1 MAKTFNPSKLEIPVA
16 GLRWRCDPIT
26 LGFDCTD
33 ELLPPEG
40 FIGQDR
46 AISALEFGLGMNNPG
61 FNIFVTGFTGTGRT
75 SMIKTH
81 LERIVEERAE
91 DFETTELCDWAYVY
105 NFTHPEQPRAIELV
119 KGTGREFVREIGSLT
134 DILKKDLQA
143 AFKSDSYKEEASAV
157 AEALNEQ
164 RQKAFGEAEQT
175 AKANSF
181 NLQATSSGI
190 SIIAV
195 KDGNP
200 LDPAEISALDDD
212 AKSDLE
218 ARRKIVAEAVEDAVR
233 IVQRFETE
241 TSEKG
246 RTLDRRIAE
255 RAVAGPFNSVSDRFK
270 GNDEIAVFLDGLKDH
285 TLQHLT
291 PFFASGDGGSNGDS
305 AHSGPTPTLLGQSA
319 DPFLPFQVN
328 LFVDNSETSGP
339 PVIVEENPTY
349 ANLFGQIERRPVLGI
364 YQTDHMML
372 RAGSILMASGGYLVV
387 RARDVLRHPGVW
399 EGLKRV
405 LRGGEVRTED
415 QGDFPMPALLPQGL
429 RPEAIPVDL
438 KVIMTGDSQIY
449 HLLSAY
455 DEEYWEMFKVRA
467 DFDYQM
473 NNNIENVASYSSLIC
488 GLVSTHG
495 IRHFDNEAVAAVVE
509 HGARVVDDQKK
520 LSTRFGQM
528 SDLLVEADHW
538 AGKTGAILVGVEHV
552 EKAIEQKV
560 YRSSLMADRMQ
571 EMLVDGT
578 LLVDLEGEEVG
589 QVNGLAV
596 YSLGDISFGKPS
608 RITASTYMG
617 KPGVVNIER
626 EVKLSGSTHDKGV
639 LILSGYLGRTFA
651 QEFPLAVAISIAFE
665 QSYSG
670 VDGDSASSTE
680 LYAILSSLSGVPIKQ
695 GIAVTG
701 SVNQMGEVQPIG
713 GANEKIEG
721 FYDVCKAAGKLGPGV
736 AVMIPAKNRDNLMLR
751 PDIVKAA
758 ADGLFRIYA
767 VNTIDEGIS
776 ILTGVPAGEKQ
787 EDGSY
792 PDGTVN
798 GLVTERLSDMAD
810 KVKQF
815 ANDNND

>member
-1 MAKTFNPSKLEIPVA
+1 MVKTFDPSKLEIPVA

-33 ELLPPEG
+33 QLVPPEG

-46 AISALEFGLGMNNPG
+46 AIAALEFGLGINSPG

-75 SMIKTH
+75 TVIKSH
-81 LERIVEERAE
+81 LERIVGDRAG
-91 DFETTELCDWAYVY
+91 DFETPEICDWAYAY
-105 NFTHPEQPRAIELV
+105 NFAHPEQPRAIELPR
-119 KGTGREFVREIGSLT
+119 GNGRELVRQVGSLT
-134 DILKKDLQA
+134 DNLKRDLQA
-143 AFKSDSYKEEASAV
+143 AFKSDSYKEEASAI
-157 AEALNEQ
+157 AEELNER
-164 RQKAFGEAEQT
+164 RQEVFRAAEQIAAT
-175 AKANSF
+175 NGF
-181 NLQATSSGI
+181 TLQATSSGI

-195 KDGNP
+195 KDGSP
-200 LDPAEISALDDD
+200 LDPAEISALDEG

-218 ARRKIVAEAVEDAVR
+218 ARRKIVAEAVEKAVR
-233 IVQRFETE
+233 TVQRFETE

-246 RTLDRRIAE
+246 RTLDREVAE
-255 RAVAGPFNSVSDRFK
+255 RAVAGPFNAVRERFE
-270 GNDEIAVFLDGLKDH
+270 GNDEIVAYLDGLKDH
-285 TLQHLT
+285 TLQHLP
-291 PFFASGDGGSNGDS
+291 PFFSSGDDGSDGGS
-305 AHSGPTPTLLGQSA
+305 APSGPIPTVLGQSA
-319 DPFLPFQVN
+319 DPFLPFQIN

-349 ANLFGQIERRPVLGI
+349 ANLFGQIERRPVLGT

-372 RAGSILMASGGYLVV
+372 RAGSILMANGGYLVV

-415 QGDFPMPALLPQGL
+415 QADFPMPALLPQGL
-429 RPEAIPVDL
+429 RPEPIPVDL

-473 NNNIENVASYSSLIC
+473 ENNMESVASYSSLIC
-488 GLVSTHG
+488 GMVSRHG
-495 IRHFDNEAVAAVVE
+495 IRHFDGPAVAAIIE
-509 HGARVVDDQKK
+509 HGARMVDDQKK

-528 SDLLVEADHW
+528 RDLLVEADHW
-538 AGKTGAILVGVEHV
+538 AGETGAILVGAEHV
-552 EKAIEQKV
+552 EKAIDQKV
-560 YRSSLMADRMQ
+560 YRSSLMADRIQ
-571 EMLVDGT
+571 EMLIDGT
-578 LLVDLEGEEVG
+578 LMVDLEGEEVG

-596 YSLGDISFGKPS
+596 YSLGDIAFGKPS

-701 SVNQMGEVQPIG
+701 SVNQLGEVQPIG

-721 FYDVCKAAGKLGPGV
+721 FFDVCKAAGKLGPDAG
-736 AVMIPAKNRDNLMLR
+736 VMIPAKNHDNLMLR
-751 PDIVKAA
+751 QDVVKAA
-758 ADGLFRIYA
+758 ADGQFRVYS
-767 VNTIDEGIS
+767 VDTIDEGIS
-776 ILTGVPAGEKQ
+776 ILTGVPAGEKKK
-787 EDGSY
+787 DGSY

-798 GLVTERLSDMAD
+798 ALVTERLSDMAE

-815 ANDNND
+815 SNGARD

>member
-1 MAKTFNPSKLEIPVA
+1 MTKTFDPLELVIPVA

-33 ELLPPEG
+33 ELVPPEG

-46 AISALEFGLGMNNPG
+46 AIEALEFGLGINSPG

-75 SMIKTH
+75 SMIKTY
-81 LERIVEERAE
+81 LERIVEERGE
-91 DFETTELCDWAYVY
+91 DFETSEICDWAYVY
-105 NFTHPEQPRAIELV
+105 NFTHPEQPRAIELTR
-119 KGTGREFVREIGSLT
+119 GTGRELVREIGSLT
-134 DILKKDLQA
+134 DILKRDLQA

-157 AEALNEQ
+157 AEELNER
-164 RQKAFGEAEQT
+164 RQKAFREAEQT
-175 AKANSF
+175 ATANSF
-181 NLQATSSGI
+181 TLQATSSGI

-200 LDPAEISALDDD
+200 LDPAKISALDDD

-233 IVQRFETE
+233 TVQRFEIE

-246 RTLDRRIAE
+246 RTLDRRVAE
-255 RAVAGPFNSVSDRFK
+255 RAVTGPFNAVHDRFQ
-270 GNDEIAVFLDGLKDH
+270 GNGEVVAFLDGLKDH
-285 TLQHLT
+285 TLQHLP
-291 PFFASGDGGSNGDS
+291 PFFAAGGGGSDINS
-305 AHSGPTPTLLGQSA
+305 APSGPTPTILGQSA
-319 DPFLPFQVN
+319 DPFLPFQIN

-349 ANLFGQIERRPVLGI
+349 ANLFGQIERRPVLGT

-387 RARDVLRHPGVW
+387 RARDLLRQPGVW

-455 DEEYWEMFKVRA
+455 DEEYWEIFKVRA

-473 NNNIENVASYSSLIC
+473 ENNMESVASYSSLIC
-488 GLVSTHG
+488 GLVNTHG
-495 IRHFDNEAVAAVVE
+495 IRHFDGQAVAAVIE
-509 HGARVVDDQKK
+509 HGARMVDDQKK
-520 LSTRFGQM
+520 LSTRFGLM
-528 SDLLVEADHW
+528 RDLLVEADHW
-538 AGKTGAILVGVEHV
+538 AGETEAILVGAEHV

-571 EMLVDGT
+571 ELLINGT
-578 LLVDLEGEEVG
+578 LMVDLEGEEVG

-596 YSLGDISFGKPS
+596 YSLGDIAFGKPS

-651 QEFPLAVAISIAFE
+651 QEFPLSVAISIAFE

-721 FYDVCKAAGKLGPGV
+721 FFDVCKAAGKLGPDIG
-736 AVMIPAKNRDNLMLR
+736 VMIPAKNRDNLMLR
-751 PDIVKAA
+751 PDVVKAA
-758 ADGLFRIYA
+758 ADGQFRVYS

-776 ILTGVPAGEKQ
+776 ILTGVPAGEKRD
-787 EDGSY
+787 DGTY
-792 PDGTVN
+792 LDGTVN
-798 GLVTERLSDMAD
+798 ALVTERLSNLAE

-815 ANDNND
+815 AKDSSD